1 MMVWGLFV
9 TVFSVVVGVILAR
22 SLANKDD
29 LINEKTLKLSLAPLE
44 MTLKSMVETCGSV
57 DFRILLLEVW
67 REFYVVDPGRI
78 QRK

>member
-1 MMVWGLFV
+1 MMVWGGFV
-9 TVFSVVVGVILAR
+9 TVFSVVIGVILAR

-44 MTLKSMVETCGSV
+44 ITLKSILDKCGSL
-57 DFRILLLEVW
+57 DNRILNLEVR
-67 REFYVVDPGRI
+67 RENVVDPGLI